1 MTIFFFFKKNVKL
14 LQILLKKLHIDVVIN
29 IMVTFQEYNKYAFE
43 WIMLKILQIYNIML
57 TKIYYHSPIRKK

>member
-1 MTIFFFFKKNVKL
+1 MTIFFFIFKNVKL

-43 WIMLKILQIYNIML
+43 
-57 TKIYYHSPIRKK
+57 